1 MRLIYLSDDL
11 VYPDKTLTPSVYYQT
26 LLKPYLAKEEEEE
39 SECPF
44 SDILVQKSLSLASDF
59 QQCIDAI
66 VNSISEYNVI
76 TVTSRILLFAKSRK
90 ITVKDVQK
98 QIKVQEEE
106 DIKPLDDFILEEERT
121 ENTESTESKEGGDYG
136 DDDEDGEDGEGD
148 EGEKGRKGD
157 RYEDSDESWNSD
169 ENWDD

>member
-11 VYPDKTLTPSVYYQT
+11 VYPDKTLAPSVYYQT
-26 LLKPYLAKEEEEE
+26 LLKPYLAKEDDSKNLDLSQPYLIKEGEEKDKKKLELLKAYLIKE
-39 SECPF
+39 RKRFLDFE
-44 SDILVQKSLSLASDF
+44 SDILVQKLITLASDF

-106 DIKPLDDFILEEERT
+106 SLLVCQCTLLDFRSI
-121 ENTESTESKEGGDYG
+121 
-136 DDDEDGEDGEGD
+136 
-148 EGEKGRKGD
+148 
-157 RYEDSDESWNSD
+157 
-169 ENWDD
+169 